1 MSTVIDLRENAE
13 WFDKA
18 ADAIRENNALRV
30 RNNEL
35 EADNAHLSAEIAKR
49 TRERDDAVARA
60 ATAEEQLAR
69 ADTFV
74 RDLTACVSA
83 DETGGWRFGRGYLAG
98 VVAGL
103 LTVALGRALA
113 FLAGA

>member
-1 MSTVIDLRENAE
+1 MSTVIDLRGNSE
-13 WFDKA
+13 WLNKA

-35 EADNAHLSAEIAKR
+35 EADNAHLAATLATR

-60 ATAEEQLAR
+60 ATAETQVER
-69 ADTFV
+69 ADTFI

-98 VVAGL
+98 IVAGL

-113 FLAGA
+113 FLVGA